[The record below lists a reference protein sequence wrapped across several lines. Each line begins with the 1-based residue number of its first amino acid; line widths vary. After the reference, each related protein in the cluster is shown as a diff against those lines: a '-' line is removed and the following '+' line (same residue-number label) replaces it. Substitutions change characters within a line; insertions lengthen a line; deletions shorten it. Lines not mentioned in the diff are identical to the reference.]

1 MCARAV
7 LVSLATTTTAQPNF
21 PGRCSHYCNI
31 GLIVAPAYRRKNLG
45 RLAGE
50 LIIRLAR
57 DIGYAAIML
66 NLVFTVNEPAVKL
79 WSSLGF
85 QRLSL
90 LPGVGDF
97 TDRGLGVSDAQQFLL
112 KL

>member
-1 MCARAV
+1 
-7 LVSLATTTTAQPNF
+7 
-21 PGRCSHYCNI
+21 
-31 GLIVAPAYRRKNLG
+31 
-45 RLAGE
+45 
-50 LIIRLAR
+50 
-57 DIGYAAIML
+57 ML